1 MKLLNRRSVEPTTE
15 IYSTERKLEI
25 IVCLIKDL
33 SRSEYN
39 RLRDGMDLIYNGY
52 QKINNS
58 RTSSEKE
65 IDELNDLERA
75 IDETTKTN

>member
-1 MKLLNRRSVEPTTE
+1 MKLLGRKRVEQSTE
-15 IYSTERKLEI
+15 FYSTERKLEM

-39 RLRDGMDLIYNGY
+39 KLRDGMELIYNGY

-75 IDETTKTN
+75 IDETQK